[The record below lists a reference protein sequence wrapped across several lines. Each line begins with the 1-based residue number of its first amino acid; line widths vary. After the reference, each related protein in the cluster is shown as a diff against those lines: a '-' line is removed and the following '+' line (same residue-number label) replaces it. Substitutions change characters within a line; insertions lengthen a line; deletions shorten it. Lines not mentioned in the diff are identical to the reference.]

1 MEPINVQDYQSLAED
16 RLDAKVYDYF
26 VGGSGDEL
34 TVERNRL
41 SWDSIRLIPR
51 VLVDVSKRDF
61 STTVLG
67 QKVDMPVLIA
77 PCGINALAHPDGEL
91 AVSRAAAAEGV
102 IYVVSTMSNYSM
114 EEIAGAS
121 DGVRWFQLY
130 CFRDR
135 EILRDLVERAEAS
148 GYTALCVT
156 VDVPLLGVRERDKR
170 NRFGMPEGL
179 SLKNLEQAGA
189 DTMAQASSGSSL
201 NQYVA
206 DQFDPS
212 LTWDLLEWLRGIT
225 SLPIL
230 LKGILNAADARLAVE
245 HGVNGIIVSNHGGRQ
260 LDGAVTGCEAL
271 PAIVDAVGGATEI
284 LVDGGIRRGTDVLKA
299 MAMGAQAV
307 LIGKSYLWGLAVD
320 GEAGVRNVLDMLRW
334 ELSSSMALAGRPNIA
349 SIDRELIAGS

>member
-1 MEPINVQDYQSLAED
+1 MEPINVQDYQSLAKE
-16 RLDAKVYDYF
+16 RLDPAVYDFF
-26 VGGSGDEL
+26 VGGAGDEL
-34 TVERNRL
+34 SIEQNRRA
-41 SWDSIRLIPR
+41 WDSIRLKPR
-51 VLVDVSKRDF
+51 VLVDVSQRDL

-77 PCGINALAHPDGEL
+77 PCGTNALAHPDGEW

-114 EEIAGAS
+114 EEVAGAS
-121 DGVRWFQLY
+121 DGIRWFQLY

-135 EILRDLVERAEAS
+135 EVSRNLVERAEAA

-170 NRFGMPEGL
+170 NRFGMPDGL
-179 SLKNLEQAGA
+179 RLKNLEQAGA
-189 DTMAQASSGSSL
+189 DIMAQAFSGSSF

-206 DQFDPS
+206 DQFDAS
-212 LTWDLLEWLRGIT
+212 ITWEMLEWLRDIT
-225 SLPIL
+225 SLPIVI
-230 LKGILNAADARLAVE
+230 KGILNAADARLAVE
-245 HGVNGIIVSNHGGRQ
+245 HGAGGIIVSNHGGRQ
-260 LDGAVTGCEAL
+260 LDGAVSGCEAL
-271 PAIVDAVGGATEI
+271 PGIVEAVGGATEI

-299 MAMGAQAV
+299 LAMGAQAV

-320 GEAGVRNVLDMLRW
+320 GEAGVRGVLDMLRS

-349 SIDRELIAGS
+349 SIDRELISH